1 MIGMDSS
8 ALLIGAV
15 YLCIGMLLL
24 AYIYKDED

>member
-15 YLCIGMLLL
+15 YLFIGMLLL
-24 AYIYKDED
+24 ASIYKDED